1 MHLSGSVIIQAPRET
16 VFDYLTD
23 PQKVSQCAPGVES
36 IEILVPGQKFKATAG
51 IGFGSVKAT
60 FTGEAEWVELDRP
73 NRAKVKAR
81 GNAPGSAADVV
92 SEMVLT
98 DGAGGT
104 TQMDWNADIA
114 VLGQLASLAARLM
127 TPVSQKLTA
136 QFFDC
141 ARQKI
146 ETGQGAADADS
157 AH

>member
-1 MHLSGSVIIQAPRET
+1 MHLAGSVLIQAPLET

-23 PQKVSQCAPGVES
+23 PEKVSLCAPGVES

-51 IGFGSVKAT
+51 IGFGAVKAN

-73 NRAKVKAR
+73 NRAKVKAH
-81 GNAPGSAADVV
+81 GSAPGSAADVV

-98 DGAGGT
+98 RVADGT
-104 TQMDWNADIA
+104 TQMEWTADVA

-146 ETGQGAADADS
+146 EGGLGAADAGP